1 MKRALMMASV
11 ASMISSFNRD
21 NIKILQNL
29 GCQVDIGCNFE
40 HGSDSSKE
48 RGIEYR
54 KEVEAQGIKT
64 YQLPVSRSIK
74 EIKNIII
81 SYRLMKKICEENH
94 YDIVHCHSPIG
105 GVVARLAC
113 RGERKNGTKVV
124 YTAHGFHFYKGAP
137 KKNWLV
143 YYSIEKWISRF
154 TDLLIT
160 INKEDYERA
169 QTFKAKRVVY
179 IPGIGVD
186 TGKFRNVDVD
196 RTEKRAE
203 LKISEDTVVLLSIG
217 ELIERKNHE
226 SALRAIS
233 KLDSQNFVYLI
244 CGEGKLDSYLKD
256 LTVKLGIENKVRLL
270 GYRRDIPEICVAADI
285 SVFPSYQEGL
295 PVAVME
301 AMSAGLPI
309 ICSSIRGN
317 TDLIKNELGG
327 FLHQPEDVVGFAQ
340 SIEKLMSNAELRKK
354 MGDVNAEE
362 AYKYDKENINTIME
376 ALYLSLV

>member
-11 ASMISSFNRD
+11 ASMISAFNRD

-29 GCQVDIGCNFE
+29 GYQVDIACNFE
-40 HGSDSSKE
+40 HGNDSSRE
-48 RGIEYR
+48 RGIAYR
-54 KEVEAQGIKT
+54 NEVEAQGIKT
-64 YQLPVSRSIK
+64 YQLPVSRSIT
-74 EIKNIII
+74 EIKDIII
-81 SYRLMKKICEENH
+81 SYRFMKKICEENH

-105 GVVARLAC
+105 GVIARLAC

-143 YYSIEKWISRF
+143 YYSIEKWVSRF

-186 TGKFRNVDVD
+186 TGKFRNVEIN
-196 RTEKRAE
+196 RTQKRTE
-203 LKISEDTVVLLSIG
+203 LKISEDVVVLLSIG
-217 ELIERKNHE
+217 ELIERKNHKT
-226 SALRAIS
+226 ALKAVS
-233 KLDSQNFVYLI
+233 NLNSSNYVYLI

-256 LTVKLGIENKVRLL
+256 LTEKLGIENKVRFL

-285 SVFPSYQEGL
+285 FIFPSYQEGL

-317 TDLIKNELGG
+317 TDLIKSELGG
-327 FLHQPEDVVGFAQ
+327 FLHQPEDTMGLAQ
-340 SIEKLMSNAELRKK
+340 SIDRLINNHELRKK
-354 MGDVNAEE
+354 MGDVNSNE
-362 AYKYDKENINTIME
+362 AFKYDKKNVNAIME
-376 ALYLSLV
+376 ELYASLA

>member
-11 ASMISSFNRD
+11 ASMISAFNRD

-29 GCQVDIGCNFE
+29 GYQVDIACNFE
-40 HGSDSSKE
+40 HGNDSSRE
-48 RGIEYR
+48 RGIAYR
-54 KEVEAQGIKT
+54 KEVEALGIKT
-64 YQLPVSRSIK
+64 YQLPVSRSIT
-74 EIKNIII
+74 EIKDIII
-81 SYRLMKKICEENH
+81 SYRFMKKICEENH

-137 KKNWLV
+137 KKNWIV
-143 YYSIEKWISRF
+143 YYSIEKWVSRF

-169 QTFKAKRVVY
+169 QTFKAERVVY

-186 TGKFRNVDVD
+186 TGKFRNVEVD
-196 RTEKRAE
+196 RIQKRIE

-226 SALRAIS
+226 TALKAVS
-233 KLDSQNFVYLI
+233 KLNSLNFVYLI

-256 LTVKLGIENKVRLL
+256 LTVKLGIENKVRFL

-285 SVFPSYQEGL
+285 FVFPSYQEGL

-317 TDLIKNELGG
+317 TDLIKSELGG
-327 FLHQPEDVVGFAQ
+327 FLHQPEDTMGLAQ
-340 SIEKLMSNAELRKK
+340 SIDKLINNPELRKK
-354 MGDVNAEE
+354 MGDVNSNE
-362 AYKYDKENINTIME
+362 AFKYDKKNVNAIME
-376 ALYLSLV
+376 ENYTQV

>member
-11 ASMISSFNRD
+11 ASMISAFNRD

-29 GCQVDIGCNFE
+29 GYQVDIACNFE
-40 HGSDSSKE
+40 HGNDSSRE
-48 RGIEYR
+48 RGIADR
-54 KEVEAQGIKT
+54 NEVEAQGIKT
-64 YQLPVSRSIK
+64 YQLPVSRSIT
-74 EIKNIII
+74 EIKDIII
-81 SYRLMKKICEENH
+81 SYRFMKKICEENH

-105 GVVARLAC
+105 GVIARLAC

-143 YYSIEKWISRF
+143 YYSIEKWVSRF

-160 INKEDYERA
+160 INKEDYGRA

-186 TGKFRNVDVD
+186 TGKFRNVEIN
-196 RTEKRAE
+196 RTQKRTE
-203 LKISEDTVVLLSIG
+203 LKISEDVVVLLSIG
-217 ELIERKNHE
+217 ELIERKNHKT
-226 SALRAIS
+226 ALKAVS
-233 KLDSQNFVYLI
+233 NLNSSNYVYLI

-256 LTVKLGIENKVRLL
+256 LTEKLGIENKVRFL

-285 SVFPSYQEGL
+285 FIFPSYQEGL

-317 TDLIKNELGG
+317 TDLIKSELGG
-327 FLHQPEDVVGFAQ
+327 FLNQPEDTMGLAQ
-340 SIEKLMSNAELRKK
+340 SIDRLINNHELRKK
-354 MGDVNAEE
+354 MGDVNSNE
-362 AYKYDKENINTIME
+362 AFKYDKKNVNAIME
-376 ALYLSLV
+376 ELYASLA

>member
-21 NIKILQNL
+21 NINILQNL
-29 GCQVDIGCNFE
+29 GFQVDIACNFE

-48 RGIEYR
+48 RGVEYR
-54 KEVEAQGIKT
+54 KEVEAKGIKT
-64 YQLPVSRSIK
+64 YQLPVSRSIT

-81 SYRLMKKICEENH
+81 AYRLMKKICENNH
-94 YDIVHCHSPIG
+94 YNIVHCHSPIG

-137 KKNWLV
+137 KKNWIV

-169 QTFKAKRVVY
+169 QTFRAKRVVY

-196 RTEKRAE
+196 RAQKRTE
-203 LKISEDTVVLLSIG
+203 LKISGDTVVLLSIG

-226 SALRAIS
+226 SALIAMS
-233 KLDSQNFVYLI
+233 KLNSQNYVYLI
-244 CGEGKLDSYLKD
+244 CGEGKLDGYLKD
-256 LTVKLGIENKVRLL
+256 LIAKLGIENKVHLL
-270 GYRRDIPEICVAADI
+270 GYRRDIPEICVAADVF
-285 SVFPSYQEGL
+285 VFPSYQEGL

-327 FLHQPEDVVGFAQ
+327 FLHEPEDVVGLSQ
-340 SIEKLMSNAELRKK
+340 SIDKLINNAELRKR
-354 MGDVNAEE
+354 MGDINSNE
-362 AYKYDKENINTIME
+362 AFKYDKKNINAIME
-376 ALYLSLV
+376 ELYASLV

>member
-29 GCQVDIGCNFE
+29 GYQVDIGCNFE

-94 YDIVHCHSPIG
+94 YNIVHCHSPIG

-233 KLDSQNFVYLI
+233 KLNSQNFVYLI

-256 LTVKLGIENKVRLL
+256 LAVKLGIENKVQLL

-285 SVFPSYQEGL
+285 FVFPSYQEGL

>member
-11 ASMISSFNRD
+11 ASMISAFNRD

-29 GCQVDIGCNFE
+29 GYQVDIACNFE
-40 HGSDSSKE
+40 HGNDSSRE
-48 RGIEYR
+48 RGIAYR
-54 KEVEAQGIKT
+54 NEVEAQGIKT
-64 YQLPVSRSIK
+64 YQLPVSRSIT
-74 EIKNIII
+74 EIKDIII
-81 SYRLMKKICEENH
+81 SYRFMKKICEENH

-105 GVVARLAC
+105 GVIARLAC

-143 YYSIEKWISRF
+143 YYSIEKWVSRF

-186 TGKFRNVDVD
+186 TGKFRNVEIN
-196 RTEKRAE
+196 RTQKRTE
-203 LKISEDTVVLLSIG
+203 LKISEDVVVLLSIG
-217 ELIERKNHE
+217 ELIERKNHKT
-226 SALRAIS
+226 ALKAVS
-233 KLDSQNFVYLI
+233 NLNSSNYVYLI

-256 LTVKLGIENKVRLL
+256 LTEKLGIENKVRFL

-285 SVFPSYQEGL
+285 FIFPSYQEGL

-317 TDLIKNELGG
+317 TDLIKSELGG
-327 FLHQPEDVVGFAQ
+327 FLNQPEDTMGLAQ
-340 SIEKLMSNAELRKK
+340 SIDRLINNHELRKK
-354 MGDVNAEE
+354 MGDVNSNE
-362 AYKYDKENINTIME
+362 AFKYDKKNVNAIME
-376 ALYLSLV
+376 ELYASLA

>member
-29 GCQVDIGCNFE
+29 GYQVDIGCNFE

-94 YDIVHCHSPIG
+94 YHIVHCHSPIG

-169 QTFKAKRVVY
+169 QTFKAKSVVY

-186 TGKFRNVDVD
+186 TGKFRDVDVD
-196 RTEKRAE
+196 RTQKRAE

-244 CGEGKLDSYLKD
+244 CGEGKLDGYLKD
-256 LTVKLGIENKVRLL
+256 LAVKLGIENKVRLL

-285 SVFPSYQEGL
+285 FVFPSYQEGL

-309 ICSSIRGN
+309 ICSAIRGN

-354 MGDVNAEE
+354 MGNVNSEE

-376 ALYLSLV
+376 ALYVSLV

>member
-11 ASMISSFNRD
+11 ASMISAFNRD

-29 GCQVDIGCNFE
+29 GYQVDIACNFD
-40 HGSDSSKE
+40 HGSDSSRE
-48 RGIEYR
+48 RGIAYR
-54 KEVEAQGIKT
+54 KEVEAQSIIT
-64 YQLPVSRSIK
+64 YQLPVPRSITK
-74 EIKNIII
+74 IKDILI
-81 SYRLMKKICEENH
+81 SYRFMKKICEKNH

-137 KKNWLV
+137 KKNWIV

-186 TGKFRNVDVD
+186 AGKFRNVEVD
-196 RTEKRAE
+196 RTQKRTE
-203 LKISEDTVVLLSIG
+203 LIITEDTVVLLSIG

-226 SALRAIS
+226 TALKAVS
-233 KLDSQNFVYLI
+233 NLNSSNYVYLI
-244 CGEGKLDSYLKD
+244 CGEGKLDSYLKE
-256 LTVKLGIENKVRLL
+256 LTVKLGIENKVRFL
-270 GYRRDIPEICVAADI
+270 GYRRDIPEICVATDI
-285 SVFPSYQEGL
+285 FIFPSYQEGL

-317 TDLIKNELGG
+317 TDLIKPELGG
-327 FLHQPEDVVGFAQ
+327 FLHQPEDTVGLAQ
-340 SIEKLMSNAELRKK
+340 SIDKLINNPELRKK
-354 MGDVNAEE
+354 MGDVNSKE
-362 AYKYDKENINTIME
+362 ALKYDKKNVNAIME
-376 ALYLSLV
+376 KLYTSLA

>member
-11 ASMISSFNRD
+11 ASMISAFNRD
-21 NIKILQNL
+21 NIKILQNM
-29 GCQVDIGCNFE
+29 GYQVDIACNFE

-48 RGIEYR
+48 RGIAYR
-54 KEVEAQGIKT
+54 KEVEDQSIKT
-64 YQLPVSRSIK
+64 YQLPVPRSILEVK
-74 EIKNIII
+74 GIIT

-137 KKNWLV
+137 KKNWIV
-143 YYSIEKWISRF
+143 YYSIEKWVSRF

-160 INKEDYERA
+160 INKEDYGRA

-186 TGKFRNVDVD
+186 TGKFRNVEVD
-196 RTEKRAE
+196 RIQKRIE
-203 LKISEDTVVLLSIG
+203 LKITEDTVVLLSIG

-226 SALRAIS
+226 TALKAVSILNS
-233 KLDSQNFVYLI
+233 TNYVYLI
-244 CGEGKLDSYLKD
+244 CGEGKLDSYLND
-256 LTVKLGIENKVRLL
+256 LKVKIGIKNKVQFL
-270 GYRRDIPEICVAADI
+270 GYRRDIPEICAVADI
-285 SVFPSYQEGL
+285 FIFPSYQEGL

-317 TDLIKNELGG
+317 TDLIKQELGG
-327 FLHQPEDVVGFAQ
+327 FLHQPEDTVGLAQ
-340 SIEKLMSNAELRKK
+340 SIDKLINNPEIRKK
-354 MGDVNAEE
+354 MGDINSNEAYNYDKKNVNA
-362 AYKYDKENINTIME
+362 IMGE
-376 ALYLSLV
+376 LYASLV